1 MLQYDWSRQYRA
13 DTETYAFEWSARLV
27 WAYKE
32 IRKQKQRSKRLE
44 QLPLNLPEERVMNQL
59 KQLNI
64 PGMVQVWTNNQISD
78 VQIVTL
84 AILP

>member
-1 MLQYDWSRQYRA
+1 
-13 DTETYAFEWSARLV
+13 LV